1 MPWKKPQLAVYSA
14 PVLLPKHWAQTVYI
28 GMLPHKDTYS
38 RPGQVTVLPNFL
50 KTEKVKKNEKA
61 EKYFSDEEQD
71 NPQEKNPK

>member
-28 GMLPHKDTYS
+28 GMLQHKDTYS

-61 EKYFSDEEQD
+61 EKYFSDKEQD